1 MPNDMYFVSQ
11 LLLAAALGALLGWE
25 RERRGRPAGIRT
37 HLLVSVSA
45 ALFTIIGLAFDPS
58 SPMRI
63 AAGVVTGVG
72 FLGAGMIIR
81 DQGGV
86 HGLTTA
92 ASIWGAAAIGT
103 AVAVGYTN
111 VALAAAAIMFIAPF
125 IPHVHPE
132 HYDPV
137 HRHEVAKRRRGL

>member
-1 MPNDMYFVSQ
+1 MASDLYFASQ

-37 HLLVSVSA
+37 HLLVTVSS
-45 ALFTIIGLAFDPS
+45 ALFTIIGLAFDPT

-92 ASIWGAAAIGT
+92 ASIWGAAAVGT
-103 AVAVGYTN
+103 AVAVGLTN
-111 VALAAAAIMFIAPF
+111 VALAATAIMFIAPF
-125 IPHVHPE
+125 IPHVHPD
-132 HYDPV
+132 HADPV
-137 HRHEVAKRRRGL
+137 HSGQKKRRGL